1 MPDKRMLELKPTTPS
16 DIIRWIDTLVMVA
29 DCLTKSMRDDY
40 FMNVTNVW
48 NFVQTAE
55 AKAIKTRKSEQ
66 RARKRDEKNEAKTHK
81 SAAAETDE

>member
-1 MPDKRMLELKPTTPS
+1 MPDKRMLELKPPNPS

-29 DCLTKSMRDDY
+29 DCLTKAMRDDY
-40 FMNVTNVW
+40 LKSVLETNTW

-66 RARKRDEKNEAKTHK
+66 RARKRDEKNEAKTR
-81 SAAAETDE
+81 